1 MAHFT
6 AAQERKAACLLC
18 PRRCISLNGKT
29 KPCKKK
35 DNSCSINWQNSLRK
49 SSKYHKD
56 ILVLC
61 HYLFDDDLH
70 YFKIED

>member
-6 AAQERKAACLLC
+6 AEQERKAACILC
-18 PRRCISLNGKT
+18 PHRCAKPNGHA
-29 KPCKKK
+29 PCKKK
-35 DNSCSINWQNSLRK
+35 NNGCSINWQNSLRK